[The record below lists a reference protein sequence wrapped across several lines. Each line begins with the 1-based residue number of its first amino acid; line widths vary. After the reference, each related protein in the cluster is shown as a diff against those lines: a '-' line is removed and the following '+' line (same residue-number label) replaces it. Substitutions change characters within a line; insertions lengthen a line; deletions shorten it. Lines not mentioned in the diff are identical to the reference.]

1 MSSAQFPP
9 PLALKDW
16 VWGETE
22 AAVGSLWK
30 GDGEEGR
37 RGRSNEGGTER
48 REEERVIQ
56 EGGKERDEEERRER
70 GDCGE

>member
-48 REEERVIQ
+48 REEERVM
-56 EGGKERDEEERRER
+56 
-70 GDCGE
+70 